1 MAAIW
6 LSTLGEAIITY
17 RSFKDS
23 KPLPWKL
30 SGLATSA
37 RSRCPSA
44 GTIIAAILFLAAIIT
59 TLRSLY
65 RIRSFLFAINQDA
78 VKESFNADFSK
89 RLRRMH
95 KRINLAFL
103 ASFTTLATSYLPL
116 IIINLIWISLGRQ
129 SSDFSAIAQVFCS
142 MAHTINP
149 LIAVAMSRRI
159 QSAVLE
165 VFKSLCQS
173 HTPQQGKHFSA
184 GMRRKASLRT
194 ERK

>member
-1 MAAIW
+1 
-6 LSTLGEAIITY
+6 
-17 RSFKDS
+17 
-23 KPLPWKL
+23 
-30 SGLATSA
+30 
-37 RSRCPSA
+37 
-44 GTIIAAILFLAAIIT
+44 
-59 TLRSLY
+59 
-65 RIRSFLFAINQDA
+65 
-78 VKESFNADFSK
+78 
-89 RLRRMH
+89 MH

-129 SSDFSAIAQVFCS
+129 SSDFSAVAQVFCS